1 MIREFKSRRLV
12 FPPMRWMNAVARWIL
27 GVHSSDGSVAI
38 ANTPNPGNNGSID
51 LRVNV
56 DALAASVGAL
66 VWRVWASDDLQR
78 DFAAKVKSI
87 VALQVSAGE
96 IFNQLAARIQKRI
109 DDAIGAV
116 ETPEEPLEAGG
127 GSAVGGSTDLE
138 ATAYDFSSDGN
149 GNLNGVKLPVLS
161 RAVRVSDEVTKLYFR
176 TLTLAKDGRVAAIS
190 AEESNINVYSA

>member
-96 IFNQLAARIQKRI
+96 IFNQSPSRPAAEARSAAPRISRRRLTTSPAAGT
-109 DDAIGAV
+109 AI
-116 ETPEEPLEAGG
+116 
-127 GSAVGGSTDLE
+127 
-138 ATAYDFSSDGN
+138 
-149 GNLNGVKLPVLS
+149 
-161 RAVRVSDEVTKLYFR
+161 
-176 TLTLAKDGRVAAIS
+176 
-190 AEESNINVYSA
+190 